1 MFSRRMLS
9 VVNMDPVYMAH
20 NDGSEQA
27 AGRGSGKV
35 RPGFEDV
42 TPWHERGQTVGKP
55 KPGMPLQPDQ
65 DLVEVNPDARVSR
78 EEANVQ
84 QFTGQTP
91 YMSMAY
97 APLERRIDVAI
108 FRALFASST
117 RQARQFVIHG
127 AVKVNGQ
134 VVCAHPTNHTLHS
147 LHELA
152 NRYMYR

>member
-1 MFSRRMLS
+1 MFDRRMLS

-27 AGRGSGKV
+27 AGRGSGKDK
-35 RPGFEDV
+35 PSFEDV
-42 TPWHERGQTVGKP
+42 TPWHERGQSTNKA
-55 KPGMPLQPDQ
+55 KPGFQPQPDL
-65 DLVEVNPDARVSR
+65 DLVQEVQRLSR
-78 EEANVQ
+78 KETNVQ
-84 QFTGQTP
+84 QFSGQTP
-91 YMSMAY
+91 YMNMAY

-134 VVCAHPTNHTLHS
+134 VVCAIQAS
-147 LHELA
+147 
-152 NRYMYR
+152 